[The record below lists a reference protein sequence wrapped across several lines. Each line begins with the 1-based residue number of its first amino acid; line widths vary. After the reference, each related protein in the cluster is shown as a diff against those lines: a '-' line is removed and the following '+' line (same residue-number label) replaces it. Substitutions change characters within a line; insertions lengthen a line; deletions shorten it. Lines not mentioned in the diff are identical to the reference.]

1 MEPQDLARYPF
12 LREASAYIAGQ
23 GLDILQVLDDI
34 VYTDAVNMGRER
46 VFMAVSDGELPQF
59 SVHSEDSITDLIISY
74 AVARIIVSTFPDTYL
89 INRYSRVE
97 AESAASNLYEESP
110 EFVMSV
116 ASDMN
121 FPLEYGE
128 RAGFRIHFTDYL
140 IYSAGMRDTAW
151 KLINQELKGG
161 YVPLTKR
168 KAVRLMQNAI
178 EAKISEKLPLP
189 LPDDILH
196 YFRRETERLKVLVAD
211 AKSRFSGSDM
221 GEYSPERLPPCI
233 KHIMAMAQQGVNIPH
248 MGRFA
253 LVSFLNAIGMEEEE
267 IMAVFALSPDFRED
281 LTRYQVEHITGI
293 SSGIEY
299 NVPECSTMKTN
310 GLCFAEED
318 NDSLCRKDWLKHPL
332 QYYRIKGEEK
342 EGSEKKKAKA
352 NKGKEEIAEKAGRN
366 QESAE
371 KNQEGTNNK

>member
-1 MEPQDLARYPF
+1 MEPQDLARFPF
-12 LREASAYIAGQ
+12 LKEASSYIAEQ
-23 GLDILQVLDDI
+23 GLDILQVLDDF
-34 VYTDAVNMGRER
+34 VYLNAVNMGRKR
-46 VFMAVSDGELPQF
+46 VFSAITEGEIPQVSARDEE
-59 SVHSEDSITDLIISY
+59 SATDAIISY
-74 AVARIIVSTFPDTYL
+74 AVDRIIVSTLPDSYL

-97 AESAASNLYEESP
+97 AESAAAYLYDEP
-110 EFVMSV
+110 ADFVMRV
-116 ASDMN
+116 ASDLN
-121 FPLEYGE
+121 FPLELGDSE
-128 RAGFRIHFTDYL
+128 DFRMHFSDYL
-140 IYSAGMRDTAW
+140 IYSSSMRDAAW

-161 YVPLTKR
+161 YIPMTKR
-168 KAVRLMQNAI
+168 RAVRLMQNAI
-178 EAKISEKLPLP
+178 ESKISEKLPLP
-189 LPDDILH
+189 LPDDVKD
-196 YFRRETERLKVLVAD
+196 YFRKDTKRLEILVAE
-211 AKSRFSGSDM
+211 AKSRFSESDL

-233 KHIMAMAQQGVNIPH
+233 KHVMAMAQQGINIPH

-342 EGSEKKKAKA
+342 KGNGKENGGA
-352 NKGKEEIAEKAGRN
+352 NKGKKV
-366 QESAE
+366 
-371 KNQEGTNNK
+371 

>member
-12 LREASAYIAGQ
+12 LKEASSYIAEQ

-46 VFMAVSDGELPQF
+46 VFKAVSDGELPQF
-59 SVHSEDSITDLIISY
+59 SAHSEEGITDLIISY
-74 AVARIIVSTFPDTYL
+74 AVARIIVSTLPDAYL
-89 INRYSRVE
+89 INRYCRVE
-97 AESAASNLYEESP
+97 AEAAASNLYEERP

-116 ASDMN
+116 ASDLS
-121 FPLEYGE
+121 FPLEYGG
-128 RAGFRIHFTDYL
+128 AADFRIHFTDYL
-140 IYSAGMRDTAW
+140 IYSAGMRDAAW

-178 EAKISEKLPLP
+178 ETRISEKLPLS
-189 LPDDILH
+189 LPDEIAD
-196 YFRRETERLKVLVAD
+196 YFHVETERLKVLVAD
-211 AKSRFSGSDM
+211 AKSRFSESDL
-221 GEYSPERLPPCI
+221 GDYSPERLPPCI

-310 GLCFAEED
+310 GLCFADED

-332 QYYRIKGEEK
+332 QYYRIKGKEKGGNEK
-342 EGSEKKKAKA
+342 ENNRENKDKK
-352 NKGKEEIAEKAGRN
+352 ESVEI
-366 QESAE
+366 E
-371 KNQEGTNNK
+371 KNREGASDK